1 MREKDQAKGY
11 TGFLAIKG
19 FQFPHSMRRPVG
31 YETDLDR
38 NTGMVWTRHIC
49 NMQDIMMHQSI
60 CTQKNDI

>member
-1 MREKDQAKGY
+1 MREKAKGY

-49 NMQDIMMHQSI
+49 NM
-60 CTQKNDI
+60 